1 MRIKFLADAGLSELI
16 VSGVIRAEPSVDFL
30 DANAAELESVSDDEV
45 LAIAAREQRILVTPD
60 LKTMPSHFAVFLSHS
75 ESPGVLLL
83 SQKTS
88 VADAIEAL
96 LLVWLAS
103 DQGEWV
109 NRICR
114 LPL

>member
-1 MRIKFLADAGLSELI
+1 VKIKFLADASLSESI
-16 VSGVIRAEPSVDFL
+16 VSGVIRAESSIDFL
-30 DANAAELESVSDDEV
+30 DANSAALESLSDDEV
-45 LAIAAREQRILVTPD
+45 LAIAARENRILVNHD
-60 LKTMPSHFAVFLSHS
+60 LKTMPWHFGIFLSS
-75 ESPGVLLL
+75 SQSPGVLLL

-88 VADAIEAL
+88 VADAIDAL

-103 DQGEWV
+103 EPEEWV

>member
-1 MRIKFLADAGLSELI
+1 MKIKLLADASLSVSI

-30 DANAAELESVSDDEV
+30 GATRELEGRSDDEV
-45 LAIAAREQRILVTPD
+45 LAIAAHEGRILVTHD
-60 LKTMPSHFAVFLSHS
+60 LKTMPSHFAEFVGHS
-75 ESPGVLLL
+75 QSPGVILI

-88 VADAIEAL
+88 VAEAIDSL
-96 LLVWLAS
+96 LLAWYGSEAS
-103 DQGEWV
+103 EWV